1 MNELVFKGQDGQALT
16 SSLLVAEKF
25 GKEHKHV
32 LDSIRALLAEN
43 SAETVNQQVSRMFLL
58 TEYESPLNNGTD
70 AVRKLPMYIMNRD
83 GFTLLTMGF
92 TGKKAFKF
100 KLDYIAAFNEM
111 ERKLKEQRK
120 PLSGAEYLLQQ
131 AQLMVEQER
140 RLKNV
145 ENRLDAIEQERDE
158 NGRLL
163 LEVSVSNE
171 KVPEISL
178 RDKIRQLVNQ
188 YSSASNIRQQD
199 VWHKIYS
206 QLYYLYHIS
215 IKNYRKIR
223 RNESKLEIAERN
235 HFLDKIY
242 NIISNMIRE
251 YKAA

>member
-1 MNELVFKGQDGQALT
+1 
-16 SSLLVAEKF
+16 
-25 GKEHKHV
+25 
-32 LDSIRALLAEN
+32 
-43 SAETVNQQVSRMFLL
+43 
-58 TEYESPLNNGTD
+58 
-70 AVRKLPMYIMNRD
+70 MYIMNRD

-111 ERKLKEQRK
+111 ERKLKEQQK

-145 ENRLDAIEQERDE
+145 ENRLEAIEQERDE

>member
-1 MNELVFKGQDGQALT
+1 MNDLVFKGQNGQALT
-16 SSLLVAEKF
+16 NSLLVAEKF

-32 LDSIRALLAEN
+32 LDSIRNLLAEN
-43 SAETVNQQVSRMFLL
+43 SAETINQQVSEMFVL
-58 TEYESPLNNGTD
+58 TEYESSLNNGTD

-92 TGKKAFKF
+92 TGKKAFQF

-111 ERKLKEQRK
+111 ERKLKEQQK

-145 ENRLDAIEQERDE
+145 ENRLEAIEQERDE

-242 NIISNMIRE
+242 NIIWE